1 MKKNLSKF
9 LDYSA
14 IGVGIIAIIVL
25 VVSIISSLI
34 K

>member
-1 MKKNLSKF
+1 MKKRMSKF

-14 IGVGIIAIIVL
+14 IAIGIIAIIVL
-25 VVSIISSLI
+25 VVSIILSLL